1 MLASTNH
8 KGGKPMRT
16 TSRTHRSRRW
26 LAAGL
31 LAALLAMG
39 AAPAMADDPVPD
51 KTGAFQTTPTAYSV
65 PGYTKPDPAK
75 ATTKDLAVA
84 VDAVAQSASHGLYSS
99 NFVWTLVA
107 GFLVMFMQAG
117 FALVETGLIRAKN
130 AAHTMSM
137 NFMVYG
143 LGMFGFFVSGF
154 ALMCGGMNGTAIG
167 GPVTLGGLPTLSR
180 MFTVGSSVNGDHGW
194 GLFGTTGFLLT

>member
-1 MLASTNH
+1 
-8 KGGKPMRT
+8 MRT
-16 TSRTHRSRRW
+16 MSRIHRQRRW
-26 LAAGL
+26 LAAGILAVL
-31 LAALLAMG
+31 LATA

-65 PGYTKPDPAK
+65 P
-75 ATTKDLAVA
+75 ATPSRTRRRRPRRIS
-84 VDAVAQSASHGLYSS
+84 QSPSTPWRSPASHGLFSS

-137 NFMVYG
+137 NFAVYG
-143 LGMFGFFVSGF
+143 LGMLGFFICGF
-154 ALMCGGMNGTAIG
+154 AFMCGGSTERPSAARRHWAACRRC
-167 GPVTLGGLPTLSR
+167 TR
-180 MFTVGSSVNGDHGW
+180 C
-194 GLFGTTGFLLT
+194 